1 MSWATLRR
9 PGFWVPLAIVVLLGV
24 LPPITGSAT
33 LRESVFSMLK
43 LIVLASSLN
52 ILLGYTGYISFGHI
66 VFYGIGGY
74 VGFYSL
80 TALGWPL
87 PVAIL
92 AGGLAAGLLAL
103 GLGMSIL
110 RLRGAY
116 FALATIGIL
125 EAMRAFVS
133 NFSPFGGSTGMSL
146 NFAVYADYGGPG
158 QALWLAYFGVLAL
171 AVVVSALSYAIRAS
185 KFGLALLSIR
195 EDEDAAMVL
204 GVRAPLAK
212 TWALVLSAV
221 IPGMVGVLFF
231 FKSGNIEPSEAFRL
245 QTSIEIIVMV
255 MLGGMG
261 TVLGPVIV
269 AAGYERLRSFLL
281 TSDPFKNLQLTIA
294 GAVLLLIIL
303 FIPAGLVGG
312 LRRRLPRLRRV
323 LE

>member
-9 PGFWVPLAIVVLLGV
+9 PGFWLPLAIVVLLGI
-24 LPPITGSAT
+24 LPPLTGSAT

-66 VFYGIGGY
+66 VFYGVGGY

-125 EAMRAFVS
+125 EATRAFAS
-133 NFSPFGGSTGMSL
+133 NFSPFGGATGMSL

-158 QALWLAYFGVLAL
+158 QALWLAYFGVLGLAL
-171 AVVVSALSYAIRAS
+171 LVCALSYATRTS

-204 GVRAPLAK
+204 GVRAPIAK

-261 TVLGPVIV
+261 TVLGPVIG

-281 TSDPFKNLQLTIA
+281 TSDPFKDLQLTIA